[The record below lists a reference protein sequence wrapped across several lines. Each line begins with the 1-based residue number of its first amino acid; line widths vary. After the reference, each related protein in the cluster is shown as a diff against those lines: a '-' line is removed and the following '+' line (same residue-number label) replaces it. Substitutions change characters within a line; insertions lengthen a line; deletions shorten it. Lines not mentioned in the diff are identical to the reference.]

1 MEKLEDTKKY
11 NHLEINGVIF
21 ERIQIFIRENYI
33 ELVDSWG
40 KTSAKIY
47 KRDIKTVNI

>member
-1 MEKLEDTKKY
+1 MEKLEDRKKY
-11 NHLEINGVIF
+11 NCLIINGIIF
-21 ERIQIFIRENYI
+21 ERIQVFIRKNYI

-47 KRDIKTVNI
+47 KRDIKTLEI